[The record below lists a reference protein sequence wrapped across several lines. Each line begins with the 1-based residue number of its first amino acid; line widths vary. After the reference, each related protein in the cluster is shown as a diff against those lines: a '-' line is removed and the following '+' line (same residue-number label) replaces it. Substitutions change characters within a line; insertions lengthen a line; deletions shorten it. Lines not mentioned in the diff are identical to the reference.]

1 MSWIKF
7 AKTWG
12 IDYNIGLTSL
22 NCTCVRRNKI
32 TEFIVSPYI
41 NDSTIINQ
49 MEGNQMASKNL
60 VVKKLFYNSVLKKI
74 F

>member
-22 NCTCVRRNKI
+22 NCTCERRNKI
-32 TEFIVSPYI
+32 REFIVSPYI